1 MKITDTSSFL
11 KQPPILPTPPFLR
24 EKSQLLHPPSPF
36 TFLQKFR
43 KLNPPPPPLFC
54 LSVINET
61 GGVQLCNSFVFLIKK
76 RGIRSNFISTN
87 AWKVCALFSSLLFY
101 VINAFLLQYTTP
113 VCKHI
118 LAIYQHIFNHDLN
131 TSSSQHLKKH
141 T

>member
-1 MKITDTSSFL
+1 MKITDTSFL
-11 KQPPILPTPPFLR
+11 KTTPYFTNPSFFTG
-24 EKSQLLHPPSPF
+24 KISTPPSPLSLHLF
-36 TFLQKFR
+36 AKISKTQ
-43 KLNPPPPPLFC
+43 PPFPPLFC